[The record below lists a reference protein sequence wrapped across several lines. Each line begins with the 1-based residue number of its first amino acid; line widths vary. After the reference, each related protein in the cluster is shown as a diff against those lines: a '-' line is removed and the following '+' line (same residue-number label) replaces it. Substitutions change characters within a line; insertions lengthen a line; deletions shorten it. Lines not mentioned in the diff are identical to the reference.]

1 MLLFLLFL
9 RLSEGLTLPDLPSVD
24 FSVSISLVNP
34 LELELE
40 EVLYDLPTTSQKIQ
54 KSWIRRQFH
63 SVNRKILAYELPQST
78 NPFVHRLVTVRVR
91 ISRKI
96 CYISNIIVIEFEGA

>member
-40 EVLYDLPTTSQKIQ
+40 EVLYDLPTTSQKIE
-54 KSWIRRQFH
+54 KSWI
-63 SVNRKILAYELPQST
+63 
-78 NPFVHRLVTVRVR
+78 
-91 ISRKI
+91 
-96 CYISNIIVIEFEGA
+96 